1 MSLLKEVLR
10 SKLLFISELS
20 EQGLV
25 ADKVI
30 FRTFLKRRVKLLADA
45 CYLCWA
51 DAEQTLRA
59 RGHRWQVLV
68 EIPNLL
74 MTV

>member
-20 EQGLV
+20 EQGVV

-30 FRTFLKRRVKLLADA
+30 FRTFLKRRVKLLAHA

-51 DAEQTLRA
+51 DAEQTLRS
-59 RGHRWQVLV
+59 RGHRGQVLV